1 MINSWQIPKAFIE
14 EKDARERRIKQIKR
28 DATRL
33 NKKAYIEQ
41 FSKIAGYTTDPDRE
55 DRNQK
60 GLCRLC
66 YYIYPDRIGGSA
78 VTTRPCFN
86 CGENQMYGSTSTDPL
101 CLGCSK
107 KTKMCKRCMQKM
119 D

>member
-33 NKKAYIEQ
+33 NKKAFLEYFNKGSKYIADPEQ
-41 FSKIAGYTTDPDRE
+41 DIRKE
-55 DRNQK
+55 K
-60 GLCRLC
+60 GLCKLC
-66 YYIYPDRIGGSA
+66 YYVYNQRIGGDA
-78 VTTRPCFN
+78 ITTRPCFN
-86 CGENQMYGSTSTDPL
+86 CGEKQTYASTSTDAL
-101 CLGCSK
+101 CLDCSK
-107 KTKMCKRCMQKM
+107 KRKLCKRCMQQI